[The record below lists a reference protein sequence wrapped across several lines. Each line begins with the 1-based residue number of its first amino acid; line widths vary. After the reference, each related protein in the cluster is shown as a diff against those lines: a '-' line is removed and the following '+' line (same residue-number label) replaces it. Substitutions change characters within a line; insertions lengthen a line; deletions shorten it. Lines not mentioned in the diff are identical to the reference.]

1 MIVVNI
7 FAEIEPIVISKKLG
21 ITLSNLSYDWQEE
34 LIETMEEEIHHRE
47 YDIKKYTDLTNV
59 KAYNAKN
66 IVEHKN
72 FSGILGQRS
81 GNYLEEIAN
90 KLTCI
95 IVEDF
100 ENSMLQ
106 NKNPYIDS
114 PTCEIEFA
122 EKWINLYEFFLGNG
136 GNKRNWIPLTCMYS
150 SGNSLFE
157 QTNVFRTL
165 YSEMNIDIN
174 MDPISFNRRKI
185 DSLIDFGRRIDLF
198 IEKEEYFYMLDY
210 ILTAIADDSNYNA
223 YHLFKNYSL
232 IEMVIGKEDFTDPN
246 KFDDIFALFIESDR
260 FENNEKKKLFAKII
274 RQIRNKIAHGD
285 FLGLQKKLE
294 EYAAHF
300 MKNYY
305 FDYFEYSRENWIYL
319 NICCELD
326 RILADILWCLTSED
340 SQGKNRRITLI

>member
-1 MIVVNI
+1 M
-7 FAEIEPIVISKKLG
+7 
-21 ITLSNLSYDWQEE
+21 LSNLPQDWQEG

-47 YDIKKYTDLTNV
+47 YDVKKYNELA
-59 KAYNAKN
+59 KIEQYNLKK

-72 FSGILGQRS
+72 FSGILVLRS
-81 GNYLEEIAN
+81 EGYLKEIAN
-90 KLTCI
+90 KLICI
-95 IVEDF
+95 SVDDF

-106 NKNPYIDS
+106 KKNPYIDS

-122 EKWINLYEFFLGNG
+122 EKWINLYEFLIKNDC
-136 GNKRNWIPLTCMYS
+136 NKRNWMPLTCMYS
-150 SGNSLFE
+150 SEKSLFE
-157 QTNVFRTL
+157 QTNIFRTI
-165 YSEMNIDIN
+165 YAEMSFDIK
-174 MDPISFNRRKI
+174 MDPIDFNQRKI
-185 DSLIDFGRRIDLF
+185 DSLIDFGKTIDLF
-198 IEKEEYFYMLDY
+198 LEKEENFYKLDY

-232 IEMVIGKEDFTDPN
+232 IEMILGKEDFNDSI
-246 KFDDIFALFIESDR
+246 KFDEKLALFIKLDR
-260 FENNEKKKLFAKII
+260 YVNNEKNELFAKVI

-285 FLGLQKKLE
+285 FLGVRKKLE

-326 RILADILWCLTSED
+326 RILAEILWKAISED
-340 SQGKNRRITLI
+340 SRVRNGELL